1 MPQLFCKWIKSK
13 LVEANASQSALLSF
27 VNMTDKRAMS
37 LVLFKTTYKLLYY
50 LLDIVKK
57 AIK

>member
-27 VNMTDKRAMS
+27 DMTDKRAMS